1 MNLETS
7 WYVCVCV
14 CVFIFF
20 HYRGFSWLKQN
31 NKCNA
36 MDQANNVVLRKSK
49 ETSWYLYALEES
61 FEMSIFIYL
70 DSKK

>member
-36 MDQANNVVLRKSK
+36 SNVVLRKSK